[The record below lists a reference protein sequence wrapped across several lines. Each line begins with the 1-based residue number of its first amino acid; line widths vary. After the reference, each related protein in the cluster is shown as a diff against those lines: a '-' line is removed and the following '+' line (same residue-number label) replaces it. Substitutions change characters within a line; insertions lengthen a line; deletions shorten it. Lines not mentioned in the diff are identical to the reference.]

1 VNAVSTVPLGSLMA
15 AKSGS
20 VNPAKCP
27 AEVFDLYSI
36 PAFDRGEPDIVVGSA
51 IGSSKQIVRPG
62 DVLLSR
68 IVPHIRRAW
77 VVGRNRGRRIIA
89 SGEWIVFRND
99 KVHPAYLRHVLVGD
113 PFHAQFMSTVA
124 GVGGSLL
131 RARPSH
137 VANITVPLP
146 DLPEQRRVA
155 NILDLADALRV
166 KGRAALD
173 SIDSLTGS
181 VFTNLFGNSTTNSK
195 GFPVATLG
203 DVATFVGGGT
213 PSRAVPEYFTGST
226 CWATSKDIKGRFL
239 DDTQEHVTAAA
250 VEASATKVVPAGTI
264 LVVVKSKVLMHRLP
278 VAITRVETCFGQ
290 DIKGIVV
297 DETCLPTYV
306 ATSLRM
312 NATWLLKR
320 ARGINTEGLTL
331 DHLRRFPILLP
342 SQSMQHDFAC
352 VADQQEM
359 LRQRIS
365 ASIEKLNTLFASL
378 QHRAFRGEL

>member
-181 VFTNLFGNSTTNSK
+181 VFTNLFG
-195 GFPVATLG
+195 
-203 DVATFVGGGT
+203 
-213 PSRAVPEYFTGST
+213 RAVPEYFTGST

-297 DETCLPTYV
+297 DETGLPTYV